1 MTVLPGPPKPRA
13 TRASRPARLP
23 AITRNDVVAALLVL
37 NFIGLIGLGARV
49 YRGDK
54 PTVVTVGI
62 TQMSRAYMAKLAT
75 TNITPQ
81 EARIRTQL
89 FLAVAQDA
97 VKLAANRKGIIVVP
111 RECVLA
117 GEYSDMTAEVERAVT
132 ETMDRK
138 TVGAAERLTAPT
150 PGAPNVGP

>member
-1 MTVLPGPPKPRA
+1 MTMLPGPPTPTPSKPRA
-13 TRASRPARLP
+13 WLP
-23 AITRNDVVAALLVL
+23 VTRNDLILVL
-37 NFIGLIGLGARV
+37 LAVNLIGLLGLGVRV

-62 TQMSRAYMAKLAT
+62 TQLAREYMAKLAT

-81 EARIRTQL
+81 EARVRTQL

-97 VKLAANRKGIIVVP
+97 VKMAANRKGIIVVP

-117 GEYSDMTAEVERAVT
+117 GEYSDMTAEVSKAVAAT
-132 ETMDRK
+132 LDRK
-138 TVGAAERLTAPT
+138 TASAPDRLPT
-150 PGAPNVGP
+150 PGLGAASVQP

>member
-1 MTVLPGPPKPRA
+1 MTGLPGPPAPTPSKPGR
-13 TRASRPARLP
+13 RLP
-23 AITRNDVVAALLVL
+23 ITGNDIILVL
-37 NFIGLIGLGARV
+37 LAVNLIGLLGLGVRV

-62 TQMSRAYMAKLAT
+62 TQLAREYMAKLAT

-81 EARIRTQL
+81 EARVRTQL

-97 VKLAANRKGIIVVP
+97 VKGAANRKGIIVVP

-117 GEYSDMTAEVERAVT
+117 GEYGDMTAEVAKAVAATLERRTANT
-132 ETMDRK
+132 ADRLAAP
-138 TVGAAERLTAPT
+138 TLGAASVQP
-150 PGAPNVGP
+150 

>member
-1 MTVLPGPPKPRA
+1 V
-13 TRASRPARLP
+13 
-23 AITRNDVVAALLVL
+23 ITRNDLVAALLAL

-138 TVGAAERLTAPT
+138 TVGAVSAAERLTAPI

>member
-1 MTVLPGPPKPRA
+1 L
-13 TRASRPARLP
+13 
-23 AITRNDVVAALLVL
+23 VAALLAL

-132 ETMDRK
+132 ETMDRR
-138 TVGAAERLTAPT
+138 TVGAVSAAERLTAPT